1 MEATRYSE
9 GQKSVW
15 NDFVHAAKNGTFLF
29 LRDYMD
35 YHADRFPDCSL
46 MFKNERGHLLAVLPA
61 HYDAEQRRVGSHG
74 GLTFGGFVL
83 SPRITAEE
91 VIALFQTAK
100 EWMQSNLDAETWFYK
115 PVPYIYSTLPAQEDL
130 YALFLQD
137 AQLTERRLSS
147 VVEMDHCP
155 AFRTTRKQGC
165 ARALKAG
172 ITIEESDDL
181 PIFWGMLDTLL
192 EEKYATHPVHTL
204 SEIQLLKERFP
215 QQIRLFLAKQNE
227 HVVGGTLIYEYRQ
240 VAHCQYIA
248 STSEGRSTGAL
259 DMLFTHLLH
268 ERFLSKRYFDF
279 GTSVEQGGRVLNGGL
294 IFQKEG
300 FGGRGV
306 VYDTYEMKLT

>member
-1 MEATRYSE
+1 
-9 GQKSVW
+9 
-15 NDFVHAAKNGTFLF
+15 
-29 LRDYMD
+29 
-35 YHADRFPDCSL
+35 
-46 MFKNERGHLLAVLPA
+46 
-61 HYDAEQRRVGSHG
+61 
-74 GLTFGGFVL
+74 
-83 SPRITAEE
+83 
-91 VIALFQTAK
+91 
-100 EWMQSNLDAETWFYK
+100 
-115 PVPYIYSTLPAQEDL
+115 
-130 YALFLQD
+130 
-137 AQLTERRLSS
+137 
-147 VVEMDHCP
+147 
-155 AFRTTRKQGC
+155 
-165 ARALKAG
+165 
-172 ITIEESDDL
+172 
-181 PIFWGMLDTLL
+181 MLDTLL